1 MSRLWVAVGLLLLS
15 VLMSAGMMQ
24 ADLGDAPGIAVVIA
38 VLVVVALPAVFAFKL
53 FYDMLTGDKR
63 VAANKAD
70 LRTRT
75 LEAEALKLA
84 EGRGGKLTILEVV
97 KEFAISPED
106 AKETLDGLARR
117 GLADFQVTDTGVVV
131 YDFVELR
138 RLADK
143 ENARGILDD

>member
-1 MSRLWVAVGLLLLS
+1 MSRLWFAVGLLVLA
-15 VLMSAGMMQ
+15 VLMAVGMMR
-24 ADLGDAPGIAVVIA
+24 ANLGAAEGVAVLIA
-38 VLVVVALPAVFAFKL
+38 VLVVIVLPGVFAFKL
-53 FYDMLTGDKR
+53 FYDMLLGDKR

-84 EGRGGKLTILEVV
+84 ESLGGKLTILEVV

-117 GLADFQVTDTGVVV
+117 GLADFQVTDAGVVV

-138 RLADK
+138 RIADK
-143 ENARGILDD
+143 ENAKGILDD